1 MTTKKFSNA
10 LGNIGEAYIAESV
23 TYTAKPEHTLW
34 TSGVFAACFAAI
46 LIAAAVIVPVML
58 ERDAPPPSIAGTINT
73 KPAEGKKYYDY
84 SEIRDGIYT
93 SYIRGN
99 TIAEDRIGSKI
110 DEVAVT
116 AGWKNEEG
124 EWISTQDLNT
134 EVYSIDGVES
144 DIAVA
149 LKLVDESEATTRYYV
164 IMHPNAEYNGMEF
177 PDYIADNP
185 VRYLEESLMGK
196 ANGWQ
201 DLGLAGEIRT
211 ITTPVG
217 STYIYQM
224 YSYYIRNDL
233 RHIYWNETLPDKLS
247 DLPAWLSDT
256 NTAGRRSFWYSMGNR
271 IPENI
276 SLETTATISSE
287 NGAMEFIKA
296 EYKVQLNDSPNEKEE
311 NWVIYFMEE
320 DGIYS
325 AYAVIAN
332 ENFDSVKSYTE
343 SIVKS
348 YQKKQ

>member
-1 MTTKKFSNA
+1 M
-10 LGNIGEAYIAESV
+10 
-23 TYTAKPEHTLW
+23 
-34 TSGVFAACFAAI
+34 
-46 LIAAAVIVPVML
+46 
-58 ERDAPPPSIAGTINT
+58 
-73 KPAEGKKYYDY
+73 
-84 SEIRDGIYT
+84 
-93 SYIRGN
+93 
-99 TIAEDRIGSKI
+99 
-110 DEVAVT
+110 
-116 AGWKNEEG
+116 
-124 EWISTQDLNT
+124 
-134 EVYSIDGVES
+134 
-144 DIAVA
+144 
-149 LKLVDESEATTRYYV
+149 KLVDESEATTRYYV

-217 STYIYQM
+217 STSIYQM

-276 SLETTATISSE
+276 SLEATATISSE

-332 ENFDSVKSYTE
+332 QNFDFVKSYTE